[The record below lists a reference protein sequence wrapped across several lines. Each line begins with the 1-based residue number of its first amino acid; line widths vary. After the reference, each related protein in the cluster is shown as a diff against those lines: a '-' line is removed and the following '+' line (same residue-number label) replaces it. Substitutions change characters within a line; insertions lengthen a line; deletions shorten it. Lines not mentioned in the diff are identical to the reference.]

1 MAPTPKVDSSLEAE
15 LDVRVLVWVDSRELE
30 RWDRAPEGEGILNYF
45 IDHFCAYVRVRIG
58 GISMNGVG
66 EQ

>member
-1 MAPTPKVDSSLEAE
+1 MAPTTEVDSSLEAE
-15 LDVRVLVWVDSRELE
+15 LDVRVLVWVDPRELE

-45 IDHFCAYVRVRIG
+45 IDHFCAEVGVRIG
-58 GISMNGVG
+58 GVSMNGVG

>member
-1 MAPTPKVDSSLEAE
+1 MIPTPEVNSSLEAE
-15 LDVRVLVWVDSRELE
+15 LDVRVLVWVDPRELE

-45 IDHFCAYVRVRIG
+45 VDNFCAKVRVRIG
-58 GISMNGVG
+58 GVSMNGVS